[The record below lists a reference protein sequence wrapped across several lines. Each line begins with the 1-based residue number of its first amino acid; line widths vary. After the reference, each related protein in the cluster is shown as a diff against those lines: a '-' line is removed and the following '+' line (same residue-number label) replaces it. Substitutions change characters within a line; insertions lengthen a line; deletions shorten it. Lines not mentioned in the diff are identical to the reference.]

1 MTIGTALPPSEILS
15 GIEDKHVV
23 VTLVVDIESNDWG
36 FVLAL
41 NRKEDGPVIE
51 VIHCGSDK
59 AWAAGYRLALMAM
72 SLDFEVRE
80 AKSREDLAR
89 LVDELWGAGGIRAG
103 RSVYVNRGSRNEP

>member
-15 GIEDKHVV
+15 GIEDKRVV
-23 VTLVVDIESNDWG
+23 VTLDADIESNDWG
-36 FVLAL
+36 FLLAL
-41 NRKEDGPVIE
+41 NRKEGGPVIE

-59 AWAAGYRLALMAM
+59 AWAAGYRLALMTWAM

-89 LVDELWGAGGIRAG
+89 LGDELWGAGGIRAG
-103 RSVYVNRGSRNEP
+103 RSVCVRIAK